1 MMRLKRVLGWCVGI
15 VVVVGAAGLWY
26 SSHPEIEPLNVKN
39 PAKFSEKQIAR
50 GKLLADTGDCAV
62 CHTSKD
68 GVTNVG
74 GLAIE
79 IPFGTIYTTNITPD
93 VETGIGDWSFEAFK
107 RAMREG
113 IDRKGNYLYPAF
125 PYTAFTKTTDADLE
139 DLYAYLMSQTAVKS
153 DNPVTDL
160 SFPFNIRRGISAWNL
175 LFLSPGAY
183 QPDTAQSEEWNRG
196 AYLVEGLGHCSA
208 CHTPRNLMFAEKTG
222 DDYLGGGV
230 AEGWI
235 APALNRNTPSPMGW
249 NKDELVEYMRTG
261 FSANHGVAAGPMAPV
276 VKEGLSVQSDAD
288 LMAIATYLVSF
299 QDPKGKVADS
309 DRAKAAA
316 DINQQAYSRVE
327 PLTTQGARIFS
338 GACMACHNQS
348 GGPVLNGVNPSIALN
363 SNLYESVP
371 DNMIHIV
378 LNGVQS
384 PASDKLGYMPAFRY
398 NMNDQQIVA
407 LLSYLR
413 EDFAKQPAWPGLAER
428 VKQIRLETE
437 KDN

>member
-1 MMRLKRVLGWCVGI
+1 
-15 VVVVGAAGLWY
+15 
-26 SSHPEIEPLNVKN
+26 
-39 PAKFSEKQIAR
+39 
-50 GKLLADTGDCAV
+50 
-62 CHTSKD
+62 
-68 GVTNVG
+68 
-74 GLAIE
+74 
-79 IPFGTIYTTNITPD
+79 
-93 VETGIGDWSFEAFK
+93 
-107 RAMREG
+107 
-113 IDRKGNYLYPAF
+113 
-125 PYTAFTKTTDADLE
+125 
-139 DLYAYLMSQTAVKS
+139 
-153 DNPVTDL
+153 
-160 SFPFNIRRGISAWNL
+160 
-175 LFLSPGAY
+175 
-183 QPDTAQSEEWNRG
+183 
-196 AYLVEGLGHCSA
+196 
-208 CHTPRNLMFAEKTG
+208 
-222 DDYLGGGV
+222 
-230 AEGWI
+230 
-235 APALNRNTPSPMGW
+235 
-249 NKDELVEYMRTG
+249 
-261 FSANHGVAAGPMAPV
+261 
-276 VKEGLSVQSDAD
+276 
-288 LMAIATYLVSF
+288 
-299 QDPKGKVADS
+299 S

-316 DINQQAYSRVE
+316 DINQQAYGRVE

>member
-68 GVTNVG
+68 GVTNAG

-160 SFPFNIRRGISAWNL
+160 LFPFNIRRGISAWNL

-299 QDPKGKVADS
+299 QDPKGKVADG

>member
-1 MMRLKRVLGWCVGI
+1 MMRLKRVLGWCVAI
-15 VVVVGAAGLWY
+15 VAVVGVAGLWY
-26 SSHPEIEPLNVKN
+26 SSHPEIEPLNASN
-39 PAKFSEKQIAR
+39 PAKFSDEMVAR
-50 GKLLADTGDCAV
+50 GKLLADAGDCAV

-68 GVTNVG
+68 GVTNTG

-93 VETGIGDWSFEAFK
+93 VETGIGSWSFDAFK

-113 IDRKGNYLYPAF
+113 IDREGNYLYPAF
-125 PYTAFTKTTDADLE
+125 PYTAFTKTSDADLE
-139 DLYAYLMSQTAVKS
+139 ALYAYLMSQTAVKS
-153 DNPVTDL
+153 HNPKTDL

-222 DDYLGGGV
+222 ADYLGGGV

-235 APALNRNTPSPMGW
+235 APALNQHSPSPLGW
-249 NKDELVEYMRTG
+249 NKQELVEYMRTG
-261 FSANHGVAAGPMAPV
+261 FSINHGVAAGPMAPV
-276 VKEGLSVQSDAD
+276 VKEGLSAQSDAD
-288 LMAIATYLVSF
+288 LMAIATYLLSF
-299 QDPKGKVADS
+299 QGSETKIPDG
-309 DRAKAAA
+309 DREKAAA
-316 DINQQAYSRVE
+316 DINLKAYSQIE
-327 PLTTQGARIFS
+327 PLTSQGARIFS
-338 GACMACHNQS
+338 GACMACHNQDS
-348 GGPVLNGVNPSIALN
+348 GPVLNGVKPSIALN
-363 SNLYESVP
+363 SNLYESSP
-371 DNMIHIV
+371 DNMIHII
-378 LNGVQS
+378 LNGIQS
-384 PASDKLGYMPAFRY
+384 PATDKLGYMPAFRY

-413 EDFAKQPAWPGLAER
+413 EDFAKQPAWPALAER

-437 KDN
+437 TDN